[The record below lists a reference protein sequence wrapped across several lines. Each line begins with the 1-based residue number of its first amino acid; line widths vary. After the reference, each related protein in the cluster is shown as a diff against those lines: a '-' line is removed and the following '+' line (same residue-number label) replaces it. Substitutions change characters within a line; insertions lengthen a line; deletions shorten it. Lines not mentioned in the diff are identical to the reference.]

1 MTAPA
6 FSEDDRHFM
15 RVALSLSKRGLGN
28 VWPNPSV
35 GCVLVSSDGAIVGRG
50 HTQPGGRPHAERVA
64 LDLAGPLA
72 RGATAY
78 VTLEPCS
85 HVGKAPP
92 CATGLI
98 EAGVSRVVSALTDPD
113 PRVSGRGHKMLRD
126 AGIQVDVG
134 LYADEARR
142 VNAGF
147 LSKAERSRPFI
158 TLKLASTLDA
168 RSATAS
174 GESQWITGAGARE
187 AGHMLRANH
196 DAILVGAKTVIAD
209 DPSLTCRLAGRGHQS
224 PLRVILDRA
233 GDVPV
238 TARLVQTADDVPTW
252 LVTANKNFAEL
263 SEKFQKTAVKVIS
276 AGCADDHLDLH
287 DVLRKLAD
295 EGLTRVLVESGGN
308 LAAGLIRAGVVDRI
322 IHFVAPS
329 LIGGDGKA
337 MIADLGLK
345 QLADAP
351 HFKRTSVREV
361 GADIAVTYDKIT
373 E

>member
-1 MTAPA
+1 MAAPA

-35 GCVLVSSDGAIVGRG
+35 GCVLVSSDGTIVGRG

-64 LDLAGPLA
+64 LDMAGPLA

-85 HVGKAPP
+85 HVGKTPP

-134 LYADEARR
+134 LYAIDARR
-142 VNAGF
+142 VNEGF
-147 LSKAERSRPFI
+147 LSKAERSRPFV

-168 RSATAS
+168 RSATAN
-174 GESQWITGAGARE
+174 GESQWITGTGARE

-209 DPSLTCRLAGRGHQS
+209 DPSLTCRLAGLSHQS
-224 PLRVILDRA
+224 PVRIILDRA
-233 GDVPV
+233 GDVSV

-252 LVTANKNFAEL
+252 LVTADKNFAEL
-263 SEKFQKTAVKVIS
+263 SEKFEKTAVKVIS
-276 AGCADDHLDLH
+276 AGCAGDHLDLH

-329 LIGGDGKA
+329 VIGGDGKA
-337 MIADLGLK
+337 MIAELGLK

-361 GADIAVTYDKIT
+361 GVDIAVTYDKIT